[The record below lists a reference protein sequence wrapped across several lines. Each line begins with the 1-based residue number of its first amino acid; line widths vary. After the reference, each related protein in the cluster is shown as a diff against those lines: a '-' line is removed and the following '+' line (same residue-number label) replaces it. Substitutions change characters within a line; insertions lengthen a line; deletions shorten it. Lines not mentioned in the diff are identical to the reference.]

1 MIPNP
6 ISELMGWSAIGDAS
20 KPDPSSD
27 ETMDVE
33 EDVAGYCP
41 AGLGWR
47 NPRQLIK
54 SSHGDSRA
62 DDAGSPPPVTV
73 SDRPSGFWQALQH
86 DN

>member
-1 MIPNP
+1 
-6 ISELMGWSAIGDAS
+6 MGWSAIGDAS